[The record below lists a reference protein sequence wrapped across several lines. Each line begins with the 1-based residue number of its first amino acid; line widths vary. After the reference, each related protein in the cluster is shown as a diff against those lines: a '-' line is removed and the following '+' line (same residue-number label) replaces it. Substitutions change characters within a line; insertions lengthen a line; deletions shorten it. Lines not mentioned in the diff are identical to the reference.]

1 MAKAAATALT
11 GRART
16 SRPVL
21 HPRLCA
27 GVVLA
32 SSAVHL
38 WLALQNQH
46 GVWLGAL
53 MVVLAAVCLPC
64 ALHIWQHSRPGAL
77 HRVMCCALVMVALH
91 GMLLFGGGSAGGH
104 AHFADHTAGMA
115 AGQAGNLLAVVG
127 LELVTALL
135 AATLVARLRA
145 GRQVRTW
152 HPSR

>member
-1 MAKAAATALT
+1 MALT

-16 SRPVL
+16 SGPVL

-91 GMLLFGGGSAGGH
+91 GMLLFGGAPG
-104 AHFADHTAGMA
+104 DHVHPAVHTPGTAS
-115 AGQAGNLLAVVG
+115 GQAGSLLAVVG

>member
-1 MAKAAATALT
+1 MALT

-16 SRPVL
+16 GGPVL
-21 HPRLCA
+21 HSRLCA

-53 MVVLAAVCLPC
+53 MVVLAGICLPC
-64 ALHIWQHSRPGAL
+64 AVHIWQHSRPGAL
-77 HRVMCCALVMVALH
+77 HRVMSCALVMVALH
-91 GMLLFGGGSAGGH
+91 GMLLIGGSTGGH
-104 AHFADHTAGMA
+104 GHLAGNTAGMA
-115 AGQAGNLLAVVG
+115 SGQAGYLLAVVG

-135 AATLVARLRA
+135 AATLIARLRA
-145 GRQVRTW
+145 SPHARIWYPPR
-152 HPSR
+152 